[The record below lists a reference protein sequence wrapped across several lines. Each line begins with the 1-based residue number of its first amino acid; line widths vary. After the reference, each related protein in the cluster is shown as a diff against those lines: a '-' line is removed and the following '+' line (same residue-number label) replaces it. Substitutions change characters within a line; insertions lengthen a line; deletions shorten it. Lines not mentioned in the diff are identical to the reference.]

1 MSFKSLKSARTLT
14 RHIGSAA
21 FAAAIC
27 VAAVSSSSQAETPDY
42 FLEWVESKSN
52 LYVDTGIR
60 GRCGTKAEVRFAN
73 LGGDTHHAMLAAAK
87 ITNGTWAHLGFCTM
101 WGESMRFWYGGT
113 YASDGYG
120 YVPWGGDYL
129 TEVEASTTG
138 ALSGKTTKAD
148 GTFEVGSVDWS
159 ANSGVIDTGT
169 SLYLFAEH
177 TIDASSGTEGVS
189 NYSLARFYHAK
200 IWQIPDDGTEYVLV
214 SDLRPCMKD
223 GVAGVYDGS
232 SIRRGTR

>member
-14 RHIGSAA
+14 CHIGSAA

-101 WGESMRFWYGGT
+101 WGQSMRFWYAAKYDSSWPAAARVGTIDHPATQYGRIHYAQRGGM
-113 YASDGYG
+113 G
-120 YVPWGGDYL
+120 
-129 TEVEASTTG
+129 
-138 ALSGKTTKAD
+138 D
-148 GTFEVGSVDWS
+148 GTWKYIGLIDYTFMGEGDTSKLNGAGGSWQDNNLKFS
-159 ANSGVIDTGT
+159 Q
-169 SLYLFAEH
+169 L
-177 TIDASSGTEGVS
+177 
-189 NYSLARFYHAK
+189 RF
-200 IWQIPDDGTEYVLV
+200 DG
-214 SDLRPCMKD
+214 
-223 GVAGVYDGS
+223 
-232 SIRRGTR
+232 